1 MTDHLTPERRSLLMQ
16 QVRRQDT
23 APEKRVRSLL
33 HKLGFRFRLHRGD
46 LPGTPDIVLP
56 RFRTALFVHGCYWH
70 GHACR
75 LGQLPK
81 SNLEYWAPK
90 IASNKERDARKQ
102 QELIDLG
109 WNVVVV
115 WQCELRDEV
124 GLGQRLQKLL
134 HELAL
139 QSHL

>member
-1 MTDHLTPERRSLLMQ
+1 
-16 QVRRQDT
+16 
-23 APEKRVRSLL
+23 LL